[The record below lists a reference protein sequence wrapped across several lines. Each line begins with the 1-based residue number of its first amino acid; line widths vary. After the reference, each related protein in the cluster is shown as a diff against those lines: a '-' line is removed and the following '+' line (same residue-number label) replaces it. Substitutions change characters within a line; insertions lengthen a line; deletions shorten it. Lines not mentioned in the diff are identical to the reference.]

1 MPSLILSAD
10 SYKHSHYRQYPPNIN
25 YISGYIEARSNSFS
39 DKVLFF
45 GLQTFLK
52 QYGSQK
58 LTMEDVNEAAGIS
71 AKHGVPFNRSGWE
84 IIVDELGGYLPLE
97 IRALEEGRV
106 VPCSIPLLQVVNTD
120 PRFPWLTMFV
130 ETALLRAIWYPSSVA
145 TLSWKAKKMFLSA
158 LMHTSDQPEDHIDT
172 RLHDFGARGVSSG
185 ESAGLGG
192 MAHLIN
198 FIGTDTME
206 GLCAAMEYYNATP
219 VPGISIPAAEH
230 STITAWGRDRELD
243 AYSHILDEYSGTG
256 KVLAIVS
263 DSYDLELAV
272 RDIWGDSLRS
282 KVLAAG
288 GTLVVRPDSGDPVE
302 TPIKV
307 ISTLYDKFGGS
318 INSKGYRVL
327 NPAVRVLQGD
337 GMSITAIASLLT
349 RLGEEGW
356 SAENIACGMGGGL
369 LQNVNRDTLNFA
381 MKANA
386 VCEATGEWRDAQ
398 KKPAEDLSKSSKAGR
413 QKVTFDGQT
422 YKTQRIDAGSEDQGD
437 LKTVFRNG
445 EILKSERFE
454 DIRER
459 ARSALEADLN
469 NSEF

>member
-1 MPSLILSAD
+1 MPNLILSAD
-10 SYKHSHYRQYPPNIN
+10 SYKHSHYRQYPPSLN
-25 YISGYIEARSNSFS
+25 YISGYIEARPNAFS
-39 DKVLFF
+39 DNLLFF

-52 QYGSQK
+52 QYGSRK
-58 LTMEDVNEAAGIS
+58 ITIEDVNEAAEIS
-71 AKHGVPFNRSGWE
+71 DKHGVPFNRCGWE
-84 IIVDELGGYLPLE
+84 TIVFELAGCLPLE

-106 VPCSIPLLQVVNTD
+106 VPCSIPLVQIVNTD

-130 ETALLRAIWYPSSVA
+130 ETALLRSIWYPSSVA

-158 LMHTSDQPEDHIDT
+158 LRQTSDQPEAHIDS

-198 FIGTDTME
+198 FVGTDTME
-206 GLCAAMEYYNATP
+206 GLCAAMEYYDAEP

-230 STITAWGRDRELD
+230 STITAWGRDRESE

-256 KVLAIVS
+256 KMIAIVS
-263 DSYDLELAV
+263 DSYDLEVAV
-272 RDIWGDSLRS
+272 RDIWGESLRP

-302 TPIKV
+302 TPIQV
-307 ISTLYDKFGGS
+307 ISTLYEMFGGA

-337 GMSITAIASLLT
+337 GMSIETISSLLK
-349 RLGEEGW
+349 RLKEEGW

-369 LQNVNRDTLNFA
+369 LQSVNRDTLNFA

-386 VCEATGEWRDAQ
+386 VREATGEWRDVQ

-422 YKTQRIDAGSEDQGD
+422 YKTQRIDGSLEDQGE
-437 LKTVFRNG
+437 LKPVFRNG
-445 EILKSERFE
+445 EILKIERFE

-459 ARSALEADLN
+459 ARTALEADLN
-469 NSEF
+469 DM